1 MGSVPQGTDPFYLSG
16 VFLYLYYE
24 LTNPEPMKRTLFF
37 LAAVAVAISVSLNAF
52 ASEPDKPGTKLIT
65 IQGGY
70 GPGIAAVLSGNI
82 AMANLGASH
91 LYGGLQLGGNFRH
104 GKVAETRKTDL
115 SVAPRLTLGWNLG
128 RVVEIHAGGLAGIA
142 AVKFD
147 ADQSNL
153 AFCWGGFG
161 GLRLNFSDSFG
172 LVLEGCYSKQ
182 LPYGLAGIAFKF

>member
-1 MGSVPQGTDPFYLSG
+1 
-16 VFLYLYYE
+16 
-24 LTNPEPMKRTLFF
+24 MKRTLVL
-37 LAAVAVAISVSLNAF
+37 LAAMAVALSASLNAF
-52 ASEPDKPGTKLIT
+52 ASEPDKPGTKFIT

-70 GPGIAAVLSGNI
+70 GPGIGAVLSGNI
-82 AMANLGASH
+82 AMANLGAGH

-104 GKVAETRKTDL
+104 GKVAETHKTDL
-115 SVAPRLTLGWNLG
+115 SVAPRLMLGWTLG

-147 ADQSNL
+147 TDQSNL

-161 GLRLNFSDSFG
+161 GIRLNFSDSFG

>member
-1 MGSVPQGTDPFYLSG
+1 
-16 VFLYLYYE
+16 
-24 LTNPEPMKRTLFF
+24 MKRTLVL
-37 LAAVAVAISVSLNAF
+37 LAAIVVAISSSLSAF
-52 ASEPDKPGTKLIT
+52 AAEPDKPGTKLIT

-70 GPGIAAVLSGNI
+70 GPGIGAVLSGNI
-82 AMANLGASH
+82 AMANLGATH

-104 GKVAETRKTDL
+104 GKVASLDTRKTDL
-115 SVAPRLTLGWNLG
+115 SVAPRLMLGFNLG
-128 RVVEIHAGGLAGIA
+128 RVVELHAGGLAGVA

-147 ADQSNL
+147 GDQNKL

-172 LVLEGCYSKQ
+172 LVLEGCYSPQ